1 MLFVELFWAP
11 PKYKPQVVE
20 FNPECATH
28 DTFVKSFASILFS
41 VLGLHPTVGTANCK
55 KKPKTSEEAT
65 NPPQNV
71 VPAVFEKDDDTN
83 HHIDFIWAAASVRAE
98 NYGISSTSRLEV
110 KRIAGKI
117 IPAIATTT
125 AAVSGLV
132 TCEIIKVL
140 QKPATKEALRNT
152 FLNLGISLFS
162 FSQPAAPLQV
172 RVTDTLYETV
182 WDSWSYRDAYNGP
195 KLSDFISFFE
205 KKLGLTL
212 VALSQGPK
220 VIYNK
225 AIPFHKTRPGKTLS
239 SLVNKGNGASRYV
252 LMSAGFLD
260 QSNNP
265 VQTPPIK
272 YFF

>member
-1 MLFVELFWAP
+1 MFWAP
-11 PKYKPQVVE
+11 PKYKPRTVE
-20 FNPECATH
+20 FDPESATH
-28 DTFVKSFASILFS
+28 GAFVKSFSSILS
-41 VLGLHPTVGTANCK
+41 AVLGLDSDFDPSSCK
-55 KKPKTSEEAT
+55 KKPKTLEGAEEHSSSKR
-65 NPPQNV
+65 V
-71 VPAVFEKDDDTN
+71 SPAVFEKDNDAN
-83 HHIDFIWAAASVRAE
+83 HHIDFIWAAASIRAE
-98 NYGISSTSRLEV
+98 NYGISPAPRLEV

-140 QKPATKEALRNT
+140 QEPASSGALRNT

-182 WDSWSYRDAYNGP
+182 WDSWSYKDAFNGP

-205 KKLGLTL
+205 KKLGLIL

-225 AIPFHKTRPGKTLS
+225 AIPFHRTRPGKALS
-239 SLVNKGNGASRYV
+239 SLVNKGNGASSYV
-252 LMSAGFLD
+252 VLNAGFLD
-260 QSNNP
+260 QSSNP

-272 YFF
+272 YFL